1 VNAVLRSLEPELRA
15 GDELLVTDHAYNACR
30 NALDVTAERSG
41 ARVVVAHV
49 PFPIESP
56 DQALEAILGAAGGR
70 TRLVLIDQVTSPTAL
85 ILPVERVIAALEPD
99 VPVLVDAAHAPGM
112 VPLALDASG
121 ASFTAGNCHKWLC
134 APKGAGFL
142 HVRGE
147 MRDRILPTVV
157 SHGWNRVFRPSASR
171 FQAMFDWAGTGDPSA
186 WLVVPD
192 AIRTVGSL
200 LPGGWPELM
209 ARNHRLALA
218 ARDLL
223 CDALDVAPPA
233 PDEMIGAMAALPLP
247 DASPSDEATP
257 SDWGDEDVLGD
268 RLRRRRIEVPVFPWP
283 RSPRRL
289 VRVSAQL
296 YNRIEDYQRLAE
308 ALVAELGNPSG

>member
-1 VNAVLRSLEPELRA
+1 VASL
-15 GDELLVTDHAYNACR
+15 V
-30 NALDVTAERSG
+30 
-41 ARVVVAHV
+41 
-49 PFPIESP
+49 
-56 DQALEAILGAAGGR
+56 
-70 TRLVLIDQVTSPTAL
+70 
-85 ILPVERVIAALEPD
+85 
-99 VPVLVDAAHAPGM
+99 
-112 VPLALDASG
+112 
-121 ASFTAGNCHKWLC
+121 
-134 APKGAGFL
+134 
-142 HVRGE
+142 
-147 MRDRILPTVV
+147 
-157 SHGWNRVFRPSASR
+157 
-171 FQAMFDWAGTGDPSA
+171 
-186 WLVVPD
+186 
-192 AIRTVGSL
+192 
-200 LPGGWPELM
+200 PGGWPELM
-209 ARNHRLALA
+209 ARNHQLALA

-308 ALVAELGNPSG
+308 VLVAELGNPSG